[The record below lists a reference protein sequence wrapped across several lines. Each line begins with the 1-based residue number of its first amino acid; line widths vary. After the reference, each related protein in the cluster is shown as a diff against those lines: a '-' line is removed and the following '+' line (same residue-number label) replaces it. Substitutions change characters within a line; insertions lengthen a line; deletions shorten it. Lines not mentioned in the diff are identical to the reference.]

1 MTGFRAAV
9 GSCQSSSLIAS
20 EVLPRGS
27 SSSETTYEQ
36 HASEGL
42 GRICGQDMAKMVIKE
57 SILPGIQTRKW
68 EAFQVTTEVSIDQ
81 MACEAHEA
89 LRGVGMGGVDV

>member
-1 MTGFRAAV
+1 
-9 GSCQSSSLIAS
+9 
-20 EVLPRGS
+20 
-27 SSSETTYEQ
+27 
-36 HASEGL
+36 
-42 GRICGQDMAKMVIKE
+42 MVIKE